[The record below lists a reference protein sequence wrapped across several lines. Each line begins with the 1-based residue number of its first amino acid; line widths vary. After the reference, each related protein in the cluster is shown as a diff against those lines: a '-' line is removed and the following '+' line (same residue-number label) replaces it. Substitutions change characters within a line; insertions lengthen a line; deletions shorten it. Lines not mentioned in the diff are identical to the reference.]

1 MAILDEERIKNSFE
15 KVREDMNF
23 LKKELETVKNWLNR
37 QEEEKNVLN
46 DQIKNIL
53 DSINK
58 IKDKIHFF
66 YKISSGNNGVINDE
80 QQLTTINNNN
90 QQPTII
96 NNNHTTTIN
105 DLKDDFEDLFKTL
118 TDREFT
124 IFMAI
129 YQLEED
135 LRGTV
140 SYSNIAKV
148 LKITETN
155 VRIHVNSMTNK
166 GIPIEKNRLFNRK
179 VSLSVKK
186 ELRDLNLATKLIK
199 LRQTGSPSQRTLF

>member
-80 QQLTTINNNN
+80 QQLTTINNNY